1 MNIFDDLYLLFQP
14 IVNTEST
21 MDFNEFEVL
30 LRTHETNSFPE
41 VLFTKLMNDEDL
53 YINYLDWFQKE
64 MKKHLDAFPQ
74 YNFSL
79 NLFPSQINKEVTW
92 EFLNVLKPYSSQ
104 IMIEIT
110 EHIKPFQKQVDHMN
124 NQIDMESYLIK
135 MSKLGYQIALD
146 DVSTGQNNLEFVLN
160 NIDHIDT
167 MKFTLTAFMDAQME
181 DVRDFIYAWKNV
193 AMRHGK
199 RFIVEGVENDE
210 VSNMLT
216 SSGFTYQQ
224 GLHWPFVKDMY

>member
-21 MDFNEFEVL
+21 MDFNEFEIL

-41 VLFTKLMNDEDL
+41 SLFTRLMNDEGL
-53 YINYLDWFQKE
+53 YINYLDWFHKE
-64 MKKHLDAFPQ
+64 IKKNMDAFPK

-79 NLFPSQINKEVTW
+79 NLFPNQITKEATW
-92 EFLNVLKPYSSQ
+92 KFLNELKSYSSQ

-135 MSKLGYQIALD
+135 MRGLGYQVALD
-146 DVSTGQNNLEFVLN
+146 DISTGQNNLEFVLN
-160 NIDHIDT
+160 NIEHIDT

-181 DVRDFIYAWKNV
+181 DVKDFIYAWKHV

-199 RFIVEGVENDE
+199 RFIVEGVENEEISKRLSD
-210 VSNMLT
+210 
-216 SSGFTYQQ
+216 SGFTYQQ
-224 GLHWPFVKDMY
+224 GYYWPFIKDMC